1 MLLPDLKDFSRRQ
14 EGSCK
19 SVLCILGNKHLSFEY
34 VSDVML
40 SLQLLFNDKNR
51 LLRDIHCSLILLLFL
66 LSFPVV
72 VALLAHRNKRNLRQR
87 PPYPGEI

>member
-19 SVLCILGNKHLSFEY
+19 SVLCILGNKHLSFKY

-51 LLRDIHCSLILLLFL
+51 LL
-66 LSFPVV
+66 
-72 VALLAHRNKRNLRQR
+72 KERNLKMQL
-87 PPYPGEI
+87 YFFS

>member
-51 LLRDIHCSLILLLFL
+51 LLRDIHCSLILAVF
-66 LSFPVV
+66 SVV